1 MKWFDVYIKQN
12 VLFVEDKIFLFCY
25 FGSTKK
31 KNDLLSIISILKKKN
46 STLSKNIGV
55 LVCV

>member
-31 KNDLLSIISILKKKN
+31 KKWFVKYNLNSKKKKQY
-46 STLSKNIGV
+46 TF
-55 LVCV
+55 